1 MTNSV
6 DDVVN
11 RIRKNK
17 EYLLD
22 IKNRCPQQW
31 YESFTYEDTDN
42 SNYGLIKDRDIDYK
56 MILNGIYGV
65 PKNLSSEF
73 EKVIFNEPAT
83 IVFWKNGCKTVVK
96 CQDNE
101 PFDPEKGLA
110 MAIAKYALGNEGN
123 YYNTF
128 TKYLPKED
136 ENYEIVNLGNGLY
149 EKKKIIRRK

>member
-11 RIRKNK
+11 RIRKDK
-17 EYLLD
+17 EHLSD

-31 YESFTYEDTDN
+31 YESFTY
-42 SNYGLIKDRDIDYK
+42 KDYSIPKNLSLDDLEGYK
-56 MILNGIYGV
+56 MIFNDIFGV